1 MLFLPSRAIDDLTF
15 TPGTRAGG
23 SSESLDTLPHPT
35 KPDSSA
41 SGHYVPTH
49 WHYHPVWM
57 HQLSGSVRCQDKASW
72 FQMVSAQIPTWH
84 KITSDLIG
92 PVRWCSFETKR
103 SAVMLTIWMTFN
115 LPSSAGKH
123 ILSFSASGSGR
134 RGLRSSTG
142 SSCEGFW

>member
-1 MLFLPSRAIDDLTF
+1 MLFLPSRAIDDPTF
-15 TPGTRAGG
+15 TPGTGAGAHRRA
-23 SSESLDTLPHPT
+23 SIPSHIPKNPT
-35 KPDSSA
+35 VLRQ
-41 SGHYVPTH
+41 GHYVPTH
-49 WHYHPVWM
+49 WHYHPVWR

-72 FQMVSAQIPTWH
+72 FQIVSAQIPTWH
-84 KITSDLIG
+84 KITSDLNG
-92 PVRWCSFETKR
+92 PVRWCSFETMR
-103 SAVMLTIWMTFN
+103 SAGLLTIWMTFT